1 MRGLKQKEKEGGG
14 KKKLLKPP
22 PKKHSI
28 HTLNHLFCCSCI
40 CSYICYYSVP
50 ILLGG
55 ASEDNILKMKIANI
69 PDKY

>member
-1 MRGLKQKEKEGGG
+1 MRGLRQKEKEGGG
-14 KKKLLKPP
+14 KKKTFKAPP
-22 PKKHSI
+22 QK
-28 HTLNHLFCCSCI
+28 TLYTYFKSSFCCSCI